1 MRLRVRQ
8 SAGAR
13 LVAASWWVPVVLLA
27 LVSVAHGEADQF
39 LSRDGNVSPGSTY
52 LESDG
57 AEPAD
62 KPSDSPWD
70 TFVDEE
76 EPAAEKAPVEEP
88 LELPGLWP
96 IKRTAPTLQALVAGP
111 TFRNEK
117 NRIEVGAGIAYINS
131 MWSHPF
137 ELSVEPTWR
146 RNKNAP
152 SDERNFSRV
161 RTFGLV
167 DVWDRSSSW
176 ESTFVAAT
184 VFYDTQSDSFN
195 TLEIGGAVSEVI
207 GRRLSL
213 SADLVWGGDWP
224 RGAEF
229 NNAALFS
236 VGASYNLG
244 AGVRFGGFYE
254 PDNNLFN
261 EDDFGGFISYQF
273 LPFAELNVNAG
284 KSDFVLVRLMIT
296 YALQRP

>member
-8 SAGAR
+8 RTGRR
-13 LVAASWWVPVVLLA
+13 LIAASPWVPVVLLA
-27 LVSVAHGEADQF
+27 LATAAHGEADQF

-57 AEPAD
+57 TEPAD

-96 IKRTAPTLQALVAGP
+96 IKRSAPTTQALVAGP

-117 NRIEVGAGIAYINS
+117 DRIEVGAGIAYINS
-131 MWSHPF
+131 IWSHPF

-146 RNKNAP
+146 RNKDAP

-184 VFYDTQSDSFN
+184 IFYDTQSNSFD
-195 TLEIGGAVSEVI
+195 TLEVGGAVSEVI
-207 GRRLSL
+207 GRRLAL
-213 SADLVWGGDWP
+213 SADLVWAGDWVE
-224 RGAEF
+224 GESF
-229 NNAALFS
+229 NNAAIFS
-236 VGASYNLG
+236 MGASYNLG
-244 AGVRFGGFYE
+244 AGVYAGGFYE
-254 PDNNLFN
+254 PHNNSAF
-261 EDDFGGFISYQF
+261 DDDWGGFVSYQF

-284 KSDFVLVRLMIT
+284 KNEFVLVRLMIT

>member
-1 MRLRVRQ
+1 MKYFFL
-8 SAGAR
+8 
-13 LVAASWWVPVVLLA
+13 VLLLGLA
-27 LVSVAHGEADQF
+27 LAATAHAEADQF
-39 LSRDGNVSPGSTY
+39 LTRDGNVSPGSTY

-57 AEPAD
+57 AVESKQPEE
-62 KPSDSPWD
+62 SPWD
-70 TFVDEE
+70 TYVDEAA
-76 EPAAEKAPVEEP
+76 PAAPEARFEV
-88 LELPGLWP
+88 PGLWP
-96 IKRTAPTLQALVAGP
+96 IKQTAPTLQALVAGP
-111 TFRNEK
+111 TFRNQK
-117 NRIEVGAGIAYINS
+117 NRIELGAGFAYINS

-146 RNKNAP
+146 RNKNVP

-261 EDDFGGFISYQF
+261 EDDFGGFVSYQF

>member
-1 MRLRVRQ
+1 MKHLVLVPLLILT
-8 SAGAR
+8 
-13 LVAASWWVPVVLLA
+13 LVASASA
-27 LVSVAHGEADQF
+27 EADQF
-39 LSRDGNVSPGSTY
+39 LTRDGNVSPGQTY

-57 AEPAD
+57 AVEADQPAE
-62 KPSDSPWD
+62 SDWD
-70 TFVDEE
+70 VYVDEPE
-76 EPAAEKAPVEEP
+76 TPEPEP
-88 LELPGLWP
+88 EAFEVPGLWP

-111 TFRNEK
+111 TFRNQK
-117 NRIEVGAGIAYINS
+117 NRIEVGAGFAYINS

-146 RNKNAP
+146 RNKNVP

-167 DVWDRSSSW
+167 DVWDRSSDW

-184 VFYDTQSDSFN
+184 IFYDTQSDSFN
-195 TLEIGGAVSEVI
+195 TLEIGGSASEVI

-213 SADLVWGGDWP
+213 SANLVWGGDWP

-229 NNAALFS
+229 NNAAVFS
-236 VGASYNLG
+236 IGASYNLG
-244 AGVRFGGFYE
+244 AGVRLGGFYE
-254 PDNNLFN
+254 PHNNLFHD
-261 EDDFGGFISYQF
+261 DDFGGFVSYQF
-273 LPFAELNVNAG
+273 LPFAEINVNAG